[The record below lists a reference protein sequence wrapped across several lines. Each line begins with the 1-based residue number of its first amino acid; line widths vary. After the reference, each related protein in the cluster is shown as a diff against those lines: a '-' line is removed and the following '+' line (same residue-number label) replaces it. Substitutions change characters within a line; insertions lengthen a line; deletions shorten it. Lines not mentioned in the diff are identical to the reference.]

1 MSLVF
6 KKAKRDNLS
15 KLDVYIEDTST
26 TSPNY
31 FRVADV
37 PQVLQK
43 GKNLLRISAHPTNL
57 EDNSQIYID
66 VRDSNGDAI
75 YFEIPEY
82 IEEDKSRV
90 ISIWIYHDK
99 GDDNTANG
107 DATIT
112 LVGTTKV
119 DDSGRVVPDRF
130 RNKPNVRWSTVVNVD
145 RNRTNTSPVIF
156 RSDLK
161 PTIVVSESIESY
173 VSQSQSGRSLSL
185 TTQTGNQASYIYKG
199 STPIVKISDGNEF
212 NNEMIGY
219 DLQLDNFTNPAT
231 PKTSISNP
239 TDKTSY
245 TSSIV
250 RLIDST
256 TAVLQSP
263 FTTTFDNRDG
273 LLHTFTNIDSSDYS
287 ISYFKTGSN
296 TSTGNERS
304 FANIT
309 LSNVDPAIGVV
320 DKIKVLIKS
329 DGLPGEYELLNEV
342 TVPYSSS
349 FTIKVPV
356 PSEHLRDARLIKLQ
370 YLNSIGEISR
380 TESTTDPFVFQGGNL
395 FIQQRVGD
403 TTYTLFDSTNGAVDG
418 RNIGR
423 QLVSDSTEYTYSVNT
438 PNTPSNPSGSYIVT
452 LLPFETKLGISLSMQ
467 TLVSSTGLI
476 TNTATTRFYVQGAQT
491 GSGKYD
497 DFDTATLLPG
507 ITRQIINT
515 VNNQTIVSKSTWSPE
530 HTNYIADI
538 PTDLQGRL
546 CKIYFTIQNNVVGD
560 GESPVT
566 TTKVKNISIISTR
579 EYGADFSSKYSDS
592 TPSLPEIG

>member
-26 TSPNY
+26 TYPNY

-199 STPIVKISDGNEF
+199 STPIVKISDGKEF

-231 PKTSISNP
+231 PQTSISNP
-239 TDKTSY
+239 TDITSY
-245 TSSIV
+245 SSSIV

-287 ISYFKTGSN
+287 ISYFQTGSK

-395 FIQQRVGD
+395 FIQQRVAD
-403 TTYTLFDSTNGAVDG
+403 TTYTLFDSKTGAVDG

-423 QLVSDSTEYTYSVNT
+423 QLVSDSVEKTYENDTEADVAD
-438 PNTPSNPSGSYIVT
+438 YIVT
-452 LLPFETKLGISLSMQ
+452 LLPLETKLGISFSVKMSAASSATAKFYLEGANTGSNYDSFSESTELRTQ
-467 TLVSSTGLI
+467 GFSST
-476 TNTATTRFYVQGAQT
+476 T
-491 GSGKYD
+491 
-497 DFDTATLLPG
+497 G
-507 ITRQIINT
+507 ITYG
-515 VNNQTIVSKSTWSPE
+515 PE
-530 HTNYIADI
+530 DANYIKDI
-538 PTDLQGRL
+538 PTALQGRL
-546 CKIYFTIQNNVVGD
+546 CRVRVTLQNNANT
-560 GESPVT
+560 SYI
-566 TTKVKNISIISTR
+566 KNISIISTR
-579 EYGADFSSKYSDS
+579 EYGGDFSSKYSD
-592 TPSLPEIG
+592 TAPSLPST

>member
-199 STPIVKISDGNEF
+199 STPIVKISDGTEF

-231 PKTSISNP
+231 PQTSISNP
-239 TDKTSY
+239 TDITSY
-245 TSSIV
+245 SSSIV

-287 ISYFKTGSN
+287 ISYFQTGSN

-423 QLVSDSTEYTYSVNT
+423 QLVSDSVEKTHGNDTETNVAD
-438 PNTPSNPSGSYIVT
+438 YIVT
-452 LLPFETKLGISLSMQ
+452 LLPLETKLGISFSVK
-467 TLVSSTGLI
+467 VSA
-476 TNTATTRFYVQGAQT
+476 NTATAKFYLEGAQT

-497 DFDTATLLPG
+497 DFDTETSALRTQG
-507 ITRQIINT
+507 FA
-515 VNNQTIVSKSTWSPE
+515 STTGLTYGPE
-530 HTNYIADI
+530 ESNYIVDI
-538 PTDLQGRL
+538 PAELQGRL
-546 CKIYFTIQNNVVGD
+546 CRVRVTLQN
-560 GESPVT
+560 ST
-566 TTKVKNISIISTR
+566 TNTSYIKNISIISTR
-579 EYGADFSSKYSDS
+579 EYGGDFSSKYSD
-592 TPSLPEIG
+592 TAPSLPEIG

>member
-66 VRDSNGDAI
+66 VRDSNGNAI

-130 RNKPNVRWSTVVNVD
+130 RNKPNVRWSAVVNVD

-185 TTQTGNQASYIYKG
+185 TTETGNQASYIYKG
-199 STPIVKISDGNEF
+199 STPIVKISDGTEF

-231 PKTSISNP
+231 PQTSISNP
-239 TDKTSY
+239 TDITSY

-287 ISYFKTGSN
+287 ISYFQTGSK

-423 QLVSDSTEYTYSVNT
+423 QLVSDSTQYTLGNDITLTEVASYS
-438 PNTPSNPSGSYIVT
+438 VT
-452 LLPFETKLGISLSMQ
+452 LLPLETKLGISFTMNV
-467 TLVSSTGLI
+467 TDGGSTQSGD
-476 TNTATTRFYVQGAQT
+476 TYFYIAGAQT

-497 DFDTATLLPG
+497 TFDSEQLIRNEGFASTLNGKTFGPEES
-507 ITRQIINT
+507 NYV
-515 VNNQTIVSKSTWSPE
+515 VNIPPE
-530 HTNYIADI
+530 
-538 PTDLQGRL
+538 LQGRF
-546 CKIYFTIQNNVVGD
+546 CKILVKVQNSALGPGNTIQ
-560 GESPVT
+560 
-566 TTKVKNISIISTR
+566 VKHISIISTR

>member
-66 VRDSNGDAI
+66 VRDSNGNPI
-75 YFEIPEY
+75 YFEIPKY

-199 STPIVKISDGNEF
+199 STPIVKISDGTEF

-231 PKTSISNP
+231 PQTSISNP
-239 TDKTSY
+239 TDITSY
-245 TSSIV
+245 SSSIV

-273 LLHTFTNIDSSDYS
+273 LLHTFTNIDSAEYS
-287 ISYFKTGSN
+287 ISYFQTGSN

-403 TTYTLFDSTNGAVDG
+403 TTYTLFDSKTGAVDG

-423 QLVSDSTEYTYSVNT
+423 QLVSDSVEKTNENATETDVAD
-438 PNTPSNPSGSYIVT
+438 YIVT
-452 LLPFETKLGISLSMQ
+452 LLPLETKLGISFSVKMSAASSATAKFYLEGANTGSNYDSFSESTELRTQ
-467 TLVSSTGLI
+467 GFSST
-476 TNTATTRFYVQGAQT
+476 T
-491 GSGKYD
+491 
-497 DFDTATLLPG
+497 G
-507 ITRQIINT
+507 ITYG
-515 VNNQTIVSKSTWSPE
+515 PE
-530 HTNYIADI
+530 DANYIKDI
-538 PTDLQGRL
+538 PTALQGRL
-546 CKIYFTIQNNVVGD
+546 CRVRVTLQNNANT
-560 GESPVT
+560 SYI
-566 TTKVKNISIISTR
+566 KNISIISTR
-579 EYGADFSSKYSDS
+579 EYGGDFSSKYSD
-592 TPSLPEIG
+592 TAPSLPST

>member
-1 MSLVF
+1 MSLIF
-6 KKAKRDNLS
+6 KKAAREDLS
-15 KLDVYIEDTST
+15 KLSVYIDDTSN
-26 TSPNY
+26 TSPKY
-31 FRVADV
+31 FRVSDV

-43 GKNLLRISAHPTNL
+43 GKNLIRISAHPTNL
-57 EDNSQIYID
+57 IEGSQILVD
-66 VRDSNGDAI
+66 VRDSNGNPI
-75 YFEIPEY
+75 YFEIPDY
-82 IEEDKSRV
+82 LEEDKSRV

-119 DDSGRVVPDRF
+119 DDSGRVVPERF

-199 STPIVKISDGNEF
+199 STPIVKISDGTEL

-231 PKTSISNP
+231 PQTSISNP
-239 TDKTSY
+239 TDITSY
-245 TSSIV
+245 SSSIV

-287 ISYFKTGSN
+287 ISYFQTGSK

-309 LSNVDPAIGVV
+309 LSNVDPVIGVV

-329 DGLPGEYELLNEV
+329 DALPGEYELLNEV

-403 TTYTLFDSTNGAVDG
+403 TTYTLFDSKTGAVDG

-423 QLVSDSTEYTYSVNT
+423 QLVSDSVEKTHGNTTETDVAD
-438 PNTPSNPSGSYIVT
+438 YIVT
-452 LLPFETKLGISLSMQ
+452 LLPLETKLGISFSVK
-467 TLVSSTGLI
+467 VSANSATARFYLEGANTGSNNYDSFSAESTPLRAQGFASTTGL
-476 TNTATTRFYVQGAQT
+476 TYGPEESNY
-491 GSGKYD
+491 
-497 DFDTATLLPG
+497 
-507 ITRQIINT
+507 
-515 VNNQTIVSKSTWSPE
+515 IVS
-530 HTNYIADI
+530 I
-538 PTDLQGRL
+538 PTELQGRL
-546 CKIYFTIQNNVVGD
+546 CRVRVTLQN
-560 GESPVT
+560 ST
-566 TTKVKNISIISTR
+566 TNTSYIKNISIISTR
-579 EYGADFSSKYSDS
+579 EYGADFSSKYSDT
-592 TPSLPEIG
+592 TPSLPEFG

>member
-66 VRDSNGDAI
+66 VRDSNGNAI

-185 TTQTGNQASYIYKG
+185 TTQTGTQASYIYKG
-199 STPIVKISDGNEF
+199 STPIVKISDGTEF

-231 PKTSISNP
+231 PQTSISNP
-239 TDKTSY
+239 TDITSY

-256 TAVLQSP
+256 TAVLESP

-287 ISYFKTGSN
+287 ISYFQTGSN

-423 QLVSDSTEYTYSVNT
+423 QLVSDSTEYTLDNSTTLTEVV
-438 PNTPSNPSGSYIVT
+438 SYIVT
-452 LLPFETKLGISLSMQ
+452 LLPLETNLGISLSMK
-467 TLVSSTGLI
+467 VIS
-476 TNTATTRFYVQGAQT
+476 TATHTGTTSFYIQGAQT

-497 DFDTATLLPG
+497 DFDSEVFL
-507 ITRQIINT
+507 
-515 VNNQTIVSKSTWSPE
+515 KSAAVPSNVDSGEFTYSPE
-530 HTNYIADI
+530 HTDYIVDI
-538 PTDLQGRL
+538 PTELQGRL
-546 CKIYFTIQNNVVGD
+546 CKIIVKLLNSGTATVGN
-560 GESPVT
+560 

-579 EYGADFSSKYSDS
+579 TYGADFSSKYSD
-592 TPSLPEIG
+592 TAPQLPSELGG